1 MKIDSVFEHVDEE
14 KLVNIIADLIR
25 IPSHSDIPGQEG
37 KIVEFVNDLLLEWG
51 LDATLQKV
59 ADERFN
65 IIVKMKGHKGGQSL
79 ALNGHLDT
87 VPPGEGMKQP
97 YRPVVENGCLYGR
110 GSCDMKGAVG
120 AMLYTLYL
128 LKKCEVL
135 LGGDLYFTAV
145 VGEETGGTGTRSL
158 IQSGF
163 RPDYAVVGE
172 PTGLDL
178 VISHKGVLQLEIKI
192 RGKAAHASMP
202 EHGVS
207 AISAV
212 SNFIQRLEKDLVPQ
226 LHQRIQEHVGAATLS
241 FGVIQGGVKVNTVA
255 DCCSLQIDRRWVE
268 SETQAQIISEI
279 EAILHEVCDKDPA
292 LKAEVISL
300 MPADGYFGP
309 FAISEDHRLIRFAK
323 QAMSIVEKS
332 PRISGMQCWSDA
344 ATFMKAGIPTVL
356 LGPGSLAQAHTN
368 DEFVKLN
375 QLVDATKCYLALTR
389 VICGW
394 R

>member
-1 MKIDSVFEHVDEE
+1 MDIDYVCERIDEE

-25 IPSHSDIPGQEG
+25 IPSHSDVPGQEG
-37 KIVEFVNDLLLEWG
+37 EIVGFVNDLLLEWG
-51 LDATLQKV
+51 IDATLQKV
-59 ADERFN
+59 AEDRFN
-65 IIVKMKGHKGGQSL
+65 IIVKMKGYNGGQSL

-97 YRPVVENGCLYGR
+97 YHPVVENGCLYGR

-128 LKKCEVL
+128 LKKCEVR

-158 IQSGF
+158 IRRGF
-163 RPDYAVVGE
+163 RSDYAVVGE

-202 EHGVS
+202 ECGVS
-207 AISAV
+207 AIRAV
-212 SNFIQRLEKDLVPQ
+212 SDFIQRLEKDLVPR
-226 LHQRIQEHVGAATLS
+226 LHQRIQKHVGAATLN

-279 EAILHEVCDKDPA
+279 EAILHEVCNKNPA
-292 LKAEVISL
+292 LKPEVISL
-300 MPADGYFGP
+300 IPSDGYFGP

-323 QAMSIVEKS
+323 QAMNMVEKS
-332 PRISGMQCWSDA
+332 PRIAGMQCWSDA
-344 ATFMKAGIPTVL
+344 ATLMKAGIPTVL

-368 DEFVKLN
+368 DEFVELN
-375 QLVDATKCYLALTR
+375 QLVDAAKCYLALTS